1 MFTRGCIHMDV
12 VNRLHGCRRHVVKTA
27 DFLWVVTCHPRNMP
41 QKTPD
46 DSRCATKTRRSTIF
60 LSLDHN
66 QTTGIVDS
74 RTAP

>member
-1 MFTRGCIHMDV
+1 MFATNRKHTLSLRDMFTRGCIHTDGCQQAAWTLPTRGK
-12 VNRLHGCRRHVVKTA
+12 NGRL
-27 DFLWVVTCHPRNMP
+27 L
-41 QKTPD
+41 
-46 DSRCATKTRRSTIF
+46 TRRSTTF